1 MKYLITDL
9 SSANSET
16 NSNVK
21 LIVPPATKPAI
32 NRPIYS
38 SVAFVESILSDQL
51 HYSMSNKEFFFRK
64 SVQIYRIHKMKI
76 ITNWGIIIT
85 VNVFFRPN
93 PSPSIVKNMV
103 PIKAPK

>member
-1 MKYLITDL
+1 MLTDL

-32 NRPIYS
+32 NRPIYT
-38 SVAFVESILSDQL
+38 SVAFVESNLSDQL
-51 HYSMSNKEFFFRK
+51 HYSTPNKELFYWK
-64 SVQIYRIHKMKI
+64 STQSHRIYEIK

-93 PSPSIVKNMV
+93 TSPISVKNMV
-103 PIKAPK
+103 PIKEPQ